1 LYSSLT
7 ADRSAPFPVL
17 AATGVGLLFFSVMS
31 LGYARSS
38 EQDAKVLDQ
47 AVSGLARSLQPSPRL
62 ADRLWIVVSLPF
74 RVVSTAAGAVFTTVL
89 LPFQI
94 VQVAVARIEYTGRAV
109 SKAALVATTW
119 MVGNCRHTMSWVN
132 DGAAAISSSVTH
144 YWARIVGIVLAPLS
158 WFDGGMTG
166 RLATGLDRYWRS
178 LPHDTVAW
186 VWVSLDSVSRIFR
199 FCKCYLV
206 SFAMPVTGKDEAG

>member
-1 LYSSLT
+1 
-7 ADRSAPFPVL
+7 
-17 AATGVGLLFFSVMS
+17 MS

-109 SKAALVATTW
+109 SKAASVATTW
-119 MVGNCRHTMSWVN
+119 LVGSCRHTMSWVN
-132 DGAAAISSSVTH
+132 DGATSILSSVTH
-144 YWARIVGIVLAPLS
+144 YWASIVGIVLAPLS
-158 WFDGGMTG
+158 WFDGGMTW
-166 RLATGLDRYWRS
+166 RLSSGLDRYWRS
-178 LPHDTVAW
+178 LPRETVAW
-186 VWVSLDSVSRIFR
+186 VWVALDSVSRIFR
-199 FCKCYLV
+199 FCKFYLV
-206 SFAMPVTGKDEAG
+206 SFALPVTGKGGAG